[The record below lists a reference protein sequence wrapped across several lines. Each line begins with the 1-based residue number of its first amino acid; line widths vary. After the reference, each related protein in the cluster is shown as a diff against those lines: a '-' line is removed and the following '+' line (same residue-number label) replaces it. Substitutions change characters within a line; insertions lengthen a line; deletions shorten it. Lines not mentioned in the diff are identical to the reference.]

1 MESINQFSSD
11 QDEINLQ
18 DLFNTL
24 WRGKWLVSL
33 VTIACGLVALIA
45 VWLTPKK
52 YEAFVVISPASEASG
67 NGQLGGL
74 SSLASQ
80 FGGLASLAGISIP
93 NDTKRAESL
102 AVLESQALTEKYIS
116 DNDLLPVLFH
126 KKWNPEERA
135 WEDSRPSKVPTLWQ
149 ANEYFKKGIRSVA
162 SEGRS
167 GLVTLTITWDDATTA
182 AKWANGL
189 VKATNDYLRTKAI
202 TESERNIG
210 YLNDQAARTN
220 VVEARQAIYSIL
232 RNEINKVMLARG
244 NEEYAFKIIDPAVAP
259 EKASSPKPVIWL
271 FMGLFIGLA
280 LSTCVAFVLYGARSA

>member
-1 MESINQFSSD
+1 MQSINQLSSD
-11 QDEINLQ
+11 QDEISLQ

-24 WRGKWLVSL
+24 WRGRWLVTL
-33 VTIACGLVALIA
+33 VTTACVLLACIA
-45 VWLTPKK
+45 VWLAPKK
-52 YEAFVVISPASEASG
+52 YEAFVVISPASETPA
-67 NGQLGGL
+67 NGQLAGL

-93 NDTKRAESL
+93 NDTKRAESM

-126 KKWNPEERA
+126 KKWNAQGKTWKDNSPA
-135 WEDSRPSKVPTLWQ
+135 KVPTPWQ
-149 ANEYFKKGIRSVA
+149 ANEHFKKKVRSVA
-162 SEGRS
+162 SEGKS
-167 GLVTLTITWDDATTA
+167 GLVTLTITWNDAATA

-202 TESERNIG
+202 AESERNIA
-210 YLNDQAARTN
+210 YLNDQAARTD

-259 EKASSPKPVIWL
+259 EKASSPKPVIWI
-271 FMGLFIGLA
+271 FMGLFGGLA
-280 LSTCVAFVLYGARSA
+280 LSTCAAFVLYGARAA